1 MTVYFNKKRRRW
13 MYNVQVDTRR
23 YNGYCLDA
31 EGKPVTS
38 RSAARQ
44 AEAVV
49 RHRAEIEPKLARIG
63 EITLAE
69 VMDDLKPLW
78 QRQAGWANRKRYMRE
93 VLEFFGPGAAVS
105 SINEARIQDYV
116 VFALNQFIM
125 SWQGGPKRD
134 PASEENQKFWRAT
147 TKKRQPDTVNLYLAV
162 IRAVLERAGKLRD
175 PVTGKLILEQVP
187 VVRDLPTRKRRAR
200 PVPDS
205 VIDDL
210 WTLLPSHNVDAVVLT
225 LFFGFRRS
233 EVFSLQIHNVDFDA
247 RGIRLFAEHV
257 KDEEDTFLPG
267 VPEAMEYLEALVG
280 QAKDRDTTYLIT
292 WRTEHKDPSK
302 NGPWRPIKSP
312 KRAWKRAMKIVE
324 ATFGRRFR
332 WHDLR
337 ASFITHIAMTSGQL
351 AAQALARHSDY
362 ATTQAYVEVA
372 DEMRRT
378 AAERAINR
386 PSLSALATAK
396 R

>member
-1 MTVYFNKKRRRW
+1 
-13 MYNVQVDTRR
+13 MYNTQVDGRR
-23 YNGYCLDA
+23 YNSYCLDA

-49 RHRAEIEPKLARIG
+49 RQRAKIEPKLVRVG
-63 EITLAE
+63 EVTLAQ

-78 QRQAGWANRKRYMRE
+78 RRQAGWTNRKRYMRE
-93 VLEFFGPGAAVS
+93 VLTFFGPGAAVA
-105 SINEARIQDYV
+105 SISEARIQDYV
-116 VFALNQFIM
+116 VFALNQPIM
-125 SWQGGPKRD
+125 SWQGGPTRD
-134 PASEENQKFWRAT
+134 PADEENRKFWRVT
-147 TKKRQPDTVNLYLAV
+147 TRKRQPDTVNLYLAV
-162 IRAVLERAGKLRD
+162 IRAALQRAGKLRD
-175 PVTGKLILEQVP
+175 PVTNRPILEQVP
-187 VVRDLPTRKRRAR
+187 EVKDLSTRKRRAR

-205 VIDDL
+205 VIDNL
-210 WTLLPSHNVDAVVLT
+210 WTLLPSHDVDAVVLT

-247 RGIRLFAEHV
+247 RGVRLFAENV

-267 VPEAMEYLEALVG
+267 GPEAMEYLEALVK
-280 QAKDRDTTYLIT
+280 QAKERDTTYLIS
-292 WRTEHKDPSK
+292 WRTEHIKDPSK
-302 NGPWRPIKSP
+302 NDPWRPIKSP
-312 KRAWKRAMKIVE
+312 KRAWRRAMKIVE

-386 PSLSALATAK
+386 PALSALAAAK
-396 R
+396 K